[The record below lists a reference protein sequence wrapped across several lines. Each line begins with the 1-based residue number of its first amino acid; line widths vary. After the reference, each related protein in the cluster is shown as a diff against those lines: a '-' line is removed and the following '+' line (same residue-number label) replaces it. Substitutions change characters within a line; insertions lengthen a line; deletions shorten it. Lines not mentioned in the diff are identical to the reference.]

1 MFDIKLCIK
10 HLMSLGENS
19 FPSLTLFVQKSL
31 FTRYEV
37 LKHIFQ
43 YHLEGYLDLFPSNE
57 RIDKIY
63 HMFMFEIFI
72 VRFDFVV
79 QLFHAVNLLSFR
91 SLCVNLHLVAFGSKV
106 FQLLRLYISLILGS
120 WIIVLCRTQ

>member
-19 FPSLTLFVQKSL
+19 LPSLTLFVQKSL
-31 FTRYEV
+31 FTGYEV

-43 YHLEGYLDLFPSNE
+43 YHLESYLDLLPSDE
-57 RIDKIY
+57 CIDKIY
-63 HMFMFEIFI
+63 HVFMFEIFI

-79 QLFHAVNLLSFR
+79 ELFHAVDLLSFR
-91 SLCVNLHLVAFGSKV
+91 SLCVNLHLVAFGSKLL
-106 FQLLRLYISLILGS
+106 QLLSWYISLILGS